1 MRKRKY
7 KLKAKFYW
15 NRHNFHAW
23 NGLIIA
29 GKDRAP
35 RLLKY
40 VKPMTLIYVYCYYD
54 WPKEGTW
61 LYGLGYY
68 LGYGFVY
75 FRDVLSG
82 GEYFI
87 TVDQIEWFDIPKFVG
102 GKDIYKDATDD
113 ETLKRAISF
122 KERIEKTDFLL
133 YPHDPSILIHQSK
146 PYD

>member
-1 MRKRKY
+1 MRKRKH

-35 RLLKY
+35 RLLRH
-40 VKPMTLIYVYCYYD
+40 VKPMTLIYVYCHCD
-54 WPKEGTW
+54 WPQRDTW

-68 LGYGFVY
+68 LGRGFVY

-82 GEYFI
+82 DEYLI
-87 TVDQIEWFDIPKFVG
+87 TAEQLDCFDIPKFVG
-102 GKDIYKDATDD
+102 GKDVFHDATDA
-113 ETLKRAISF
+113 ETLSRAYAH
-122 KERIEKTDFLL
+122 KERLDSGEFVFDQ
-133 YPHDPSILIHQSK
+133 YDPRKVIYQSK

>member
-35 RLLKY
+35 RLLKH

-61 LYGLGYY
+61 IYGLGYY
-68 LGYGFVY
+68 LGHDFIY

-82 GEYFI
+82 GEYLV
-87 TVDQIEWFDIPKFVG
+87 TKDQIEWFDIPKFVG
-102 GKDIYKDATDD
+102 GKDVFHDAMDN
-113 ETLKRAISF
+113 ETLERAISH
-122 KERIEKTDFLL
+122 KELLDSGKCRLSPSDFGK
-133 YPHDPSILIHQSK
+133 LIYQSK

>member
-29 GKDRAP
+29 GKERAP
-35 RLLKY
+35 RLLKH
-40 VKPMTLIYVYCYYD
+40 VKPMTLIYVYCHCD
-54 WPKEGTW
+54 WPQRDSW

-68 LGYGFVY
+68 LGKGFVY

-87 TVDQIEWFDIPKFVG
+87 TVDQVDWFDIPKFVG
-102 GKDIYKDATDD
+102 GKDVFHDAMDEDTLSRAYDHKELIDSGRLNFDPRNLGKLIY
-113 ETLKRAISF
+113 
-122 KERIEKTDFLL
+122 
-133 YPHDPSILIHQSK
+133 QSK